1 MAIPLRPAWSACKAP
16 AAALQWDVFAMLA
29 FALAV
34 HLMAS
39 PPAVGALPLHQ
50 VADVVLPGHASRFDY
65 QAIDPTSRRL
75 YVAHLGDSS
84 LLVFDLDAQRVI
96 QEIPGLPSVHGV
108 VAAPELHLVF
118 ATATAEKTLAIIDD
132 RSLQVQSRMPAGE
145 YPNGLAFDPATGRV
159 FVSNNRGAGVV
170 VVDARSAHLLRGI
183 DVGGGAGNTQYDAG
197 SGHVLAA
204 VHGQPFLADID
215 AATAQVAGR
224 IALPGMSSCHGLLV
238 ASSLRFAFAACHGTG
253 PQLAVVDLRTRHATS
268 TPLPPDVDVLAF
280 DPGLRRLYAAS
291 ETGTVAVFA
300 IAADGSVGELGR
312 GYVGPDA
319 HSVAVD
325 PATHRVYFP
334 LESVGGH
341 PVLRVMEPVASST
354 P

>member
-1 MAIPLRPAWSACKAP
+1 MVPLQGPV
-16 AAALQWDVFAMLA
+16 AALQCDAFAMLA

-39 PPAVGALPLHQ
+39 PPAVGSLPLHPI
-50 VADVVLPGHASRFDY
+50 ADVVLPGQASRFDY
-65 QAIDPTSRRL
+65 QAIDPTNRRL
-75 YVAHLGDSS
+75 YMAHLGDSS
-84 LLVFDLDAQRVI
+84 LLVFDLEAQRVI
-96 QEIPGLPSVHGV
+96 HEIPGLPSVHGV
-108 VAAPELHLVF
+108 VVAPEQHLVF
-118 ATATAEKTLAIIDD
+118 ATATAEKTVAIIDD
-132 RSLQVQSRMPAGE
+132 RSLQVQSRVPAGE
-145 YPNGLAFDPATGRV
+145 YPNGLAFDPMSVRV

-170 VVDARSAHLLRGI
+170 VVDATSARALRRI

-215 AATAQVAGR
+215 PVTAQVAGR
-224 IALPGMSSCHGLLV
+224 IALPGMKSCHGLLV
-238 ASSLRFAFAACHGTG
+238 ASTLRLAFAACHGTA
-253 PQLAVVDLRTRHATS
+253 PQLAVIDLGTRRETS
-268 TPLPPDVDVLAF
+268 TPPLPPDVDVLAF

-300 IAADGSVGELGR
+300 IAADGGVSELGR
-312 GYVGPDA
+312 GFVGANA

-334 LESVGGH
+334 LENVGGH
-341 PVLRVMEPVASST
+341 PVLRVMEAVAS
-354 P
+354 PNP